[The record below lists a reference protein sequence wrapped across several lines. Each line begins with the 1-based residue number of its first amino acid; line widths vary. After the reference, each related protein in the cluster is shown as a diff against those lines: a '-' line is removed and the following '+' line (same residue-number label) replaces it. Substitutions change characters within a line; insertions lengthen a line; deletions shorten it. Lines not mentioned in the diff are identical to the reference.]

1 MKPKIV
7 LAQPAAG
14 QETGGVAVGKAKAPD
29 VQPVA
34 SSSKEQRL
42 FPVPAPQD
50 HEVEDEVQQYVNGQL
65 PNIDDD
71 DEVYDDDGNWFGRGK
86 DTFEG
91 PVANADEFV
100 ISILFLSIILGH
112 WLIVV
117 YSASISS

>member
-1 MKPKIV
+1 M
-7 LAQPAAG
+7 G
-14 QETGGVAVGKAKAPD
+14 RVALVTDSTAHLQVGAESACD
-29 VQPVA
+29 VSV
-34 SSSKEQRL
+34 
-42 FPVPAPQD
+42 VPLQ
-50 HEVEDEVQQYVNGQL
+50 VV
-65 PNIDDD
+65 ID